1 MTEKEV
7 ISAVIVVLSCR
18 GNGIPVRS
26 GLHVSLNPVVKS
38 CPMVGD
44 CHENSSIV
52 LVLET
57 TVNSATGYASARK
70 QLEN

>member
-7 ISAVIVVLSCR
+7 ISAVAVVLSCR

-26 GLHVSLNPVVKS
+26 GLHVSLNTVVKS
-38 CPMVGD
+38 SPMVGG
-44 CHENSSIV
+44 CHENSSVV

-57 TVNSATGYASARK
+57 TVNSSTGYASARK